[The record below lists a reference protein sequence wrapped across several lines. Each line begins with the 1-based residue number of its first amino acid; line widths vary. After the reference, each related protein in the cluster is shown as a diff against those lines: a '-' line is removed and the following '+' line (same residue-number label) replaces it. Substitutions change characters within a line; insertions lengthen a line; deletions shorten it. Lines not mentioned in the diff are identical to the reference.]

1 MKKLILFA
9 ALALIANVGYS
20 QVSAA
25 AAPGAAASTTPA
37 TPKAEMAVAVFEAQ
51 NFDFGK
57 IKQGVPATHEFTFTN
72 KSNVT
77 MVITGVQAS
86 CGCTT
91 PDWSKNPIPPGG
103 QGFVKATFNAA
114 GVGAFDKSVTVTAN
128 VEAGVIPLRIHGEV
142 VAPQQ

>member
-1 MKKLILFA
+1 MKKIVLFA

-25 AAPGAAASTTPA
+25 VTPAAPKTDMA
-37 TPKAEMAVAVFEAQ
+37 TAVFDSQ

-114 GVGAFDKSVTVTAN
+114 GVGNFDKSVTVTAN
-128 VEAGVIPLRIHGEV
+128 VEAGMISLRIHGEV
-142 VAPQQ
+142 IAVQQ